1 MFRRLSLSAALCLA
15 VVVASTELGEPLRAQ
30 PLTYRSA
37 RLGDVMAGVFPP
49 GERVETSGDLRWSG
63 AALLLNVA
71 YMSAVVPLVV
81 DVERLAA
88 DRLAAIQKRCFA
100 PTLQA
105 ACRATVRG
113 EVARRDKRASLIAH
127 EIDVQDHPD
136 RRLYAPGKR

>member
-1 MFRRLSLSAALCLA
+1 MFRRLALCAALSLA
-15 VVVASTELGEPLRAQ
+15 ASVAPTELGEPLRAQ
-30 PLTYRSA
+30 TLAYRSA

-71 YMSAVVPLVV
+71 YMSAVVPLAV
-81 DVERLAA
+81 DAGRLRAGQ
-88 DRLAAIQKRCFA
+88 LAAIQKRCFA

-113 EVARRDKRASLIAH
+113 EVAKRDKRASLIAH

-136 RRLYAPGKR
+136 RRLYAPGSR